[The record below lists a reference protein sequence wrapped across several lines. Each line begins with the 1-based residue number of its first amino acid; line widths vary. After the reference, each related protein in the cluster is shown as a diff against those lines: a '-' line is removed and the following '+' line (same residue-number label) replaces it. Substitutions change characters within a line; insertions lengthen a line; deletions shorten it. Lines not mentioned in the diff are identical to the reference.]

1 MVARLR
7 TPSLP
12 EQVATYVREL
22 IFSGLARPGEFLRLE
37 PIAGA
42 MGVSNTPVREGL
54 LALASEGFVS
64 LVPRRG
70 FIVEGFTPDDVY
82 DLFWT
87 QAELAG
93 ELAARAAK
101 RITRQ
106 ELRDLEAVLADHEE
120 AFKTGD
126 EERIGRTGERFH
138 RRVNRAA
145 DSPRLARI
153 LTDVAHHLPP
163 RFYASLEGHVQSTHQ
178 DHRSL
183 LEALRTA
190 DAVRARAVAE
200 GHILESTDHLI
211 ALMRRRGLWEVDAG
225 EASTRDVSEQRR
237 D

>member
-1 MVARLR
+1 MVARFR

-22 IFSGLARPGEFLRLE
+22 IFSGQTRPGDFLRLE
-37 PIAGA
+37 PIAEA

-54 LALASEGFVS
+54 LALASEGFVR

-70 FIVEGFTPDDVY
+70 FIVEGFTPEDVY

-93 ELAARAAK
+93 ELAARAAR
-101 RITRQ
+101 RITPQ
-106 ELRDLEAVLADHEE
+106 EIGELEGVLADHEA
-120 AFKTGD
+120 AFRTGD

-145 DSPRLARI
+145 NSPRLARI
-153 LTDVAHHLPP
+153 LTDVAHHLPA

-178 DHRSL
+178 DHREL
-183 LEALRTA
+183 LEALRTG
-190 DAVRARAVAE
+190 DAVRARALAE

-211 ALMRRRGLWEVDAG
+211 ALMRRRGLWEADTG
-225 EASTRDVSEQRR
+225 SASIRDLS
-237 D
+237 